1 MPLGDWRV
9 DRAPSCHLGDRA
21 TRWLD
26 GQGVDPRA
34 WKQIQRAYKAL
45 GVEEHLRMD
54 SFDGAHRWNGVKV
67 ESVLASVL
75 NP

>member
-1 MPLGDWRV
+1 MV
-9 DRAPSCHLGDRA
+9 APRPAIWEIGQR
-21 TRWLD
+21 D
-26 GQGVDPRA
+26 GLMVKEWIPGA
-34 WKQIQRAYKAL
+34 WKRIQRAYKAL
-45 GVEEHLRMD
+45 GVKEHLRMD